1 MRVFNFA
8 AGPATLPLAVLQ
20 KAQSEFLEKG
30 ATGMS
35 VMEMSHR
42 SSMYEEIIGSARDSL
57 RRLMNI
63 PDNYTILFLQGGAS
77 TQFAMIPMNLMK
89 TGKADYVVTG
99 SFAKKAAA
107 EAKKYGKVNV
117 VASSE
122 DRKFAYI
129 PRLSADMFDPEADYV
144 HITTNNTIYGTSYR
158 RNLPDVGGNI
168 LVADMSSNILSEEM
182 DVSKFGLIYAG
193 AQKNIGPAGVTI
205 VIIRNDLI
213 GEPIADFVPSML
225 RYDLAAKND
234 SMYNTPP
241 TYGIYMAGLVFSHL
255 EETGG
260 VAACEQRNL
269 AKAKVLYD
277 VLDASSFYVP
287 VADKDSRS
295 IMNVTFAAPTEELN
309 AKFVKEAAAHGIVN
323 IKGHRSAGGMRAS
336 IYNAMSMEGV
346 EALAQFMQKFEK
358 ENA

>member
-107 EAKKYGKVNV
+107 EAKN
-117 VASSE
+117 
-122 DRKFAYI
+122 
-129 PRLSADMFDPEADYV
+129 M
-144 HITTNNTIYGTSYR
+144 
-158 RNLPDVGGNI
+158 
-168 LVADMSSNILSEEM
+168 
-182 DVSKFGLIYAG
+182 
-193 AQKNIGPAGVTI
+193 
-205 VIIRNDLI
+205 
-213 GEPIADFVPSML
+213 
-225 RYDLAAKND
+225 AK
-234 SMYNTPP
+234 
-241 TYGIYMAGLVFSHL
+241 
-255 EETGG
+255 
-260 VAACEQRNL
+260 
-269 AKAKVLYD
+269 
-277 VLDASSFYVP
+277 
-287 VADKDSRS
+287 
-295 IMNVTFAAPTEELN
+295 
-309 AKFVKEAAAHGIVN
+309 
-323 IKGHRSAGGMRAS
+323 
-336 IYNAMSMEGV
+336 
-346 EALAQFMQKFEK
+346 
-358 ENA
+358 